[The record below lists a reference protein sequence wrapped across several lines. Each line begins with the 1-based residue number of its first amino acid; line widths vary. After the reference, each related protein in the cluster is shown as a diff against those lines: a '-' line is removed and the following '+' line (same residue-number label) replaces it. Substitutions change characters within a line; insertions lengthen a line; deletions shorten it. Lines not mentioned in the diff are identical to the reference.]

1 MRILIHSLNFSP
13 ELTGTGRSAGEMA
26 SWLASRGHQIR
37 VVTAPPFYPEWR
49 VRAEYSSWR
58 YEINLNGHSPRNL
71 GVIRCP
77 LWVPKTHSARRRLLH
92 LASFAAS
99 SWPAVLGHVLWRPDI
114 VIVIEPSLF
123 CAPAAL
129 AVARL
134 SGAKAWLHIQD
145 FEIDAAFELGLMTSP
160 ALQKC
165 ALAVERFILKRCH
178 KVSTISEKMVERLEK
193 KGVASSDCVLF
204 PNSIDTDAVFPL
216 PTVSPLR
223 RELEINDSTIV
234 ALYSGNMGE
243 KQGLHHLAEA
253 ARCLASRSDI
263 HFVFCGAGTFRT
275 KLVSLVGTLPS
286 VTFLPLQPDN
296 RLNDLFNL
304 ADIHLLPQRED
315 ISDLV
320 MPGKLRE
327 MLASGRP
334 VVATARPETQIAICV
349 QGRGLIVPP
358 GDSSAIASAICH
370 LAADA
375 DLRRRMGE
383 EGRKYA
389 VKHLSRE
396 RLMQQFER
404 SLTSVCDRSTTE
416 PSITRG
422 AIRND

>member
-1 MRILIHSLNFSP
+1 MRVLIHTINFSP

-37 VVTAPPFYPEWR
+37 VVTAPPFYPEWSIHP
-49 VRAEYSSWR
+49 EYSSWR
-58 YEINLNGHSPRNL
+58 YEISLNGHSPRNL

-99 SWPAVLGHVLWRPDI
+99 SWPAMLANVLWRPDVVMI
-114 VIVIEPSLF
+114 IEPTLF
-123 CAPAAL
+123 CSPSAL

-134 SGAKAWLHIQD
+134 SGAKTWLHVQD
-145 FEIDAAFELGLMTSP
+145 FEIDTAFGLGLMTSR
-160 ALQKC
+160 AVHKC
-165 ALAVERFILKRCH
+165 ALAVERFILHRCDR
-178 KVSTISEKMVERLEK
+178 VSTISQKMVERLEK
-193 KGVASSDCVLF
+193 KGVAPSHCILF
-204 PNSIDTDAVFPL
+204 PNSIDTEAVFPL

-223 RELEINDSTIV
+223 SEIGISDSAIV

-253 ARCLASRSDI
+253 ARSLANRSEI

-275 KLVSLVGTLPS
+275 KLTNLVGSLPN

-304 ADIHLLPQRED
+304 ADIHLLPQRENV
-315 ISDLV
+315 SDLL

-334 VVATARPETQIAICV
+334 VVATVSPETQIAACV
-349 QGRGLIVPP
+349 QGRGLVVPP
-358 GDSSAIASAICH
+358 GDPAAIASAICR

-383 EGRKYA
+383 EARKYA
-389 VKHLSRE
+389 VTHLCRD
-396 RLMQQFER
+396 RLMQELER
-404 SLTSVCDRSTTE
+404 SLISACDGKCD
-416 PSITRG
+416 G
-422 AIRND
+422 AKIPGCAVSDD

>member
-1 MRILIHSLNFSP
+1 MRILIHSLAFAP
-13 ELTGTGRSAGEMA
+13 ELTGAGRSAGEMA

-37 VVTAPPFYPEWR
+37 VVTAPPFYPEWCIR
-49 VRAEYSSWR
+49 PEYSSWR
-58 YEINLNGHSPRNL
+58 YKISLNGHSPHNL

-99 SWPAVLGHVLWRPDI
+99 SWPAVLGHVLWRPDV
-114 VIVIEPSLF
+114 VIVIEPTLF

-134 SGAKAWLHIQD
+134 AGAKAWLHVQD
-145 FEIDAAFELGLMTSP
+145 FEIDAAFELGLMTSR
-160 ALQKC
+160 AVRKC
-165 ALAVERFILKRCH
+165 ALAVERFILKRCD
-178 KVSTISEKMVERLEK
+178 KVSTISEKMLERLEK
-193 KGVASSDCVLF
+193 KGVPSSHRVLF
-204 PNSIDTDAVFPL
+204 PNSVDTEAVFPL

-223 RELEINDSTIV
+223 REIGIPESAIV

-253 ARCLASRSDI
+253 ARSLASRSEI
-263 HFVFCGAGTFRT
+263 RFVFCGAGTFRT
-275 KLVSLVGTLPS
+275 KLMSLVGVLPN

-315 ISDLV
+315 IADLV

-327 MLASGRP
+327 MLATGRP
-334 VVATARPETQIAICV
+334 VVATARPETQIAVCV
-349 QGRGLIVPP
+349 QGRGLVVPP
-358 GDSSAIASAICH
+358 GDSAAIVSAICR
-370 LAADA
+370 LAVDA

-383 EGRKYA
+383 EAREYA
-389 VKHLSRE
+389 VTHLSRD
-396 RLMQQFER
+396 RLMQEFER
-404 SLTSVCDRSTTE
+404 SLTSVCKAECD
-416 PSITRG
+416 G
-422 AIRND
+422 NQHF